1 MTVELLEHQESCLNE
16 AFLDKES
23 LIIKNVVLLGAISK
37 NNRVYSPNAMQ
48 EAVDLY
54 NGVKA
59 FANHPP
65 LNDNKKNLRDIRDL
79 IGKFIFPKFEDNK
92 IKADLKLL
100 TNAKWVM
107 EIAENMPETV
117 GFSHNV
123 LGIVAKKDG
132 REIVESIKSV
142 KSVDLV
148 TDPATT
154 SSMFESKEETSET
167 DSEIKNDNIE
177 NETEENFEKQES
189 NSQEETKIQ
198 LQPDE
203 DTKINNNIAIIS
215 ENQND
220 FKDIDEKKKAIRKL
234 LEDRKLS
241 ETFLTPQIIDT
252 IAKLNTLT
260 EIKEFINEYVKLIS
274 ITRNP
279 ISNEK
284 DPESLLRKINES
296 TVDDETFI
304 RVIKKR

>member
-23 LIIKNVVLLGAISK
+23 LVIKNVVLLGAISK

-54 NGVKA
+54 DGVKA

-65 LNDNKKNLRDIRDL
+65 LNNNKKNLRDIRDL

-123 LGIVAKKDG
+123 LGLVAKKDG
-132 REIVESIKSV
+132 KEIVESIKSV

-154 SSMFESKEETSET
+154 RSMFESKEEASET
-167 DSEIKNDNIE
+167 DSEIKKENIE
-177 NETEENFEKQES
+177 NETEEKSEKREV
-189 NSQEETKIQ
+189 NTQEETKIQ

-203 DTKINNNIAIIS
+203 DTKINNNIVIIS

-220 FKDIDEKKKAIRKL
+220 FRDIDEKKKTVHRL
-234 LEDRKLS
+234 LEDKKLP
-241 ETFLTPQIIDT
+241 ETFITSQIIDT

-260 EIKEFINEYVKLIS
+260 EIKEFVNEYVKLIS

-284 DPESLLRKINES
+284 DPESLIRKINES

-304 RVIKKR
+304 RIIKKR